1 MAGSTIAIVLAG
13 GANSRF
19 QPLRDKTLLPILG
32 RPLLAHHL
40 AALTAAGFHDVV
52 VVATPRTEGRI
63 RSLLR
68 EHAPPGALRE
78 VVVQR
83 EARGMGD
90 AILTAQRALGDAA
103 ARPLLVTQA
112 HDVVEP
118 ELFATLASRIAVAEG
133 QGIDGII
140 TGLRVREYFPA
151 GYLSVDAE
159 GRLRGIIEKPG
170 AGNEPGDLINIVI
183 HWHRDA
189 AALGTAL
196 EEEYRKPL
204 ERDDHY
210 ERALA
215 ALFARRRYVLL
226 PYAGAWKPLKYPWHV
241 LEVMDLF
248 LEREARAGRP
258 VQSEGARIF
267 PGAQIVG
274 PAWIGP
280 GSIVGTGS
288 LVRGSMIGAN
298 VEIGYGCEVARSWVG
313 DNVHLHHTYLG
324 DSVVDE
330 GASLAFGTV
339 TGNQPFYPPPV
350 RSTVGGERLRTGRA
364 KFGAIIGARARTGI
378 GVLLYPGVKVGYGA
392 YIGPGVVVTADVA
405 PLTLTV
411 VRQELQVTRNPFL
424 ADEPDFGDNAT
435 ENAGA

>member
-1 MAGSTIAIVLAG
+1 MAGATIAIVLAG

-40 AALTAAGFHDVV
+40 EALAAAGFNDVV

-63 RSLLR
+63 RALLR
-68 EHAPPGALRE
+68 DNAPPGALRE
-78 VVVQR
+78 VVAQP
-83 EARGMGD
+83 EPKGMGD
-90 AILTAQRALGDAA
+90 AILTARRSLGGAA
-103 ARPLLVTQA
+103 GRPLFVTQA

-118 ELFATLASRIAVAEG
+118 ALFTELAARIATAEAA
-133 QGIDGII
+133 GIDGII

-159 GRLRGIIEKPG
+159 GRLRGIVEKPG
-170 AGNEPGDLINIVI
+170 AGREPGDLINIVA
-183 HWHRDA
+183 HWHRDPE
-189 AALGTAL
+189 ALCKAIA
-196 EEEYRKPL
+196 EQYHAPL
-204 ERDDHY
+204 QSDDHY

-215 ALFARRRYVLL
+215 ALFTRLRYVLH
-226 PYAGAWKPLKYPWHV
+226 PYAGAWQPLKYPWHV
-241 LEVMDLF
+241 LDVMDTF
-248 LEREARAGRP
+248 LEREARAGRA

-350 RSTVGGERLRTGRA
+350 RSSVGGERLRTGRG

-378 GVLLYPGVKVGYGA
+378 GVLLYPGVKIGYGA

-411 VRQELQVTRNPFL
+411 VRQELQVTRNPFVPP
-424 ADEPDFGDNAT
+424 DEP
-435 ENAGA
+435 